1 MVLLLAVVLIMA
13 KFVTID
19 PLPPRPPVWSPEPKF
34 AEPRSHFLTEDVSS
48 DRSLG
53 IVSSEWHR

>member
-13 KFVTID
+13 KFVTIA
-19 PLPPRPPVWSPEPKF
+19 PLPRLPVWSPEPKF